1 MNVDKLQFHKV
12 HLRSI
17 FTHYFIFET
26 ISYISMNLHLKDS
39 KKWDTT

>member
-12 HLRSI
+12 HLRS
-17 FTHYFIFET
+17 THYFIFET

-39 KKWDTT
+39 KKWDMTIL